1 MPVRRPS
8 RARSRFQPAGPAA
21 ARQLGAYR
29 PAGCE
34 VLESK
39 ALLTTT
45 IFLDFGQGL
54 GAGGSFTTTA
64 EEFRTVAGDGGG
76 LGEGTG
82 STLAGRAGIED
93 DTELTFQALR
103 YDWDG
108 NGVFEDADI
117 DALSAA
123 VVPLVE
129 QAFLPFDID
138 VVVGTATS
146 LFDVAAALA
155 ANNGDP
161 RGEHD
166 AYNFVTEV
174 FADFDGDLRS
184 VGDIAGLFGVAA
196 RTDLF
201 LQQGNMT
208 DEATLTFADNI
219 FDATEGTPGTD
230 AFNDN
235 LAQRLAYTASHEA
248 FHTFTGRHTT
258 GLAAGGDVIRLGSET
273 REDRFRVTRFPLELA
288 EVEGAFVNNYD
299 LLATDDDIGLR
310 DDDRD
315 GDVDFA
321 YVTGTGAYD
330 TIEIVRTGADA
341 ARVTVTAYEDPF
353 DLDNPD
359 RTPADPPEEGENR
372 VIGRFTY
379 SIDLASSIDRTDDTE
394 GLIFVDGGVG
404 SDLIIIDARIAA
416 SFRVLGGT
424 GFTVL
429 EEDEPNKDP
438 DEGPIEPDIIEFDV
452 VRVVSNGEPGVID
465 PDERTVTLPG
475 GRTIVVEEAER
486 FEAVGF
492 PETPVAEITG
502 EFGQQP
508 DGEFGGEFVEGSPIT
523 FTATAFDSGTFAG
536 GADEPLEYEWTV
548 VRTGGFFADEVVA
561 SATGTDLT
569 TFTFTPE
576 DDSEPFFR
584 DYEVRLTVRNA
595 DGEAGSD
602 VREFQVRNLPPA
614 LTLTAGDGGATVTI
628 DEGGVATLRGTFTD
642 PGAGD
647 THTLRVDWGDDSP
660 VEFLPVT
667 AGVPFTLTHAYA
679 DDSPA
684 GGYAATVTVF
694 DDENAA
700 DAATVPVF
708 VNNLAPGVTFA
719 LSDDAITEDDV
730 VSLAGAVT
738 DAGLADTTEFV
749 VVDWGDGRTE
759 RVRVAA
765 GGTFAASHR
774 YLDEGEDGDGRVT
787 VTVTATDDDGGVGTA
802 SETLT
807 VSNAPPRILSLLD
820 NSTLIAGPGGGGRIF
835 FAGAYRDAGRG
846 DSHTAVVD
854 WGDGTGEQEF
864 VPFNG
869 RFNIDHVY
877 DEPGE
882 YEVTVTLFDDDGAS
896 DTATATALVRSA
908 GVVTED
914 GGRTLVVFG
923 TDGDDDIRVSERGGS
938 LRVVMNGEVLGDFN
952 PDRVRVDA
960 GAGDDRVVVAGDVR
974 RSAVL
979 IGGAGDDVLKG
990 GAGNDTLLGGAG
1002 ADRLLA
1008 LKGDNELFGGAGG
1021 DVLRTGG
1028 GNDRLSGGDGN
1039 DLLAGR
1045 AGDDAL
1051 FGQGGADRLNG
1062 GDGDDAV
1069 DGGAGDDAVN
1079 GLGGNDVLVGG
1090 TGADVVRGQAGDD
1103 VLIAGGL
1110 ALPDS
1115 ETRGGTAVEAAA
1127 RVWTQDVDR
1136 DRRARRLANLL
1147 RGGRAA
1153 GNDGET
1159 DRLTGGAGDDLAVAQ
1174 AGDRARRA
1182 DALFADADAVFV

>member
-1 MPVRRPS
+1 MPARPT
-8 RARSRFQPAGPAA
+8 RARSRSARPSRPAHAAPAA
-21 ARQLGAYR
+21 AA
-29 PAGCE
+29 CE

-45 IFLDFGQGL
+45 VFLDFGQGL
-54 GAGGSFTTTA
+54 GADGSFTTTA
-64 EEFRTVAGDGGG
+64 EEFRNVAGNGGP
-76 LGEGTG
+76 LRAGTG
-82 STLAGRAGIED
+82 SSLVGRAGIQG

-108 NGVFEDADI
+108 NGVFEDADV

-138 VVVGTATS
+138 VVVGTAAS
-146 LFDVAAALA
+146 LGDVAAALA
-155 ANNGDP
+155 ANDGDV
-161 RGEHD
+161 RGQYD

-174 FADFDGDLRS
+174 FADFDGDLQS

-196 RTDLF
+196 ATDLF
-201 LQQGNMT
+201 MGQGNQT
-208 DEATLTFADNI
+208 DEATLTFADTI
-219 FDATEGTPGTD
+219 FGSTAGVEGTD
-230 AFNDN
+230 DFNDN

-258 GLAAGGDVIRLGSET
+258 GLAAGGDIIRLGSQT

-288 EVEGAFVNNYD
+288 EAPGVFVSSYEI
-299 LLATDDDIGLR
+299 LANDADIGLR

-353 DLDNPD
+353 DLGNPD

-372 VIGRFTY
+372 VIRRFSY

-394 GLIFVDGGVG
+394 GLIFIDGGVG

-416 SFRVLGGT
+416 SFRVLGGS

-429 EEDEPNKDP
+429 EEDEPE
-438 DEGPIEPDIIEFDV
+438 EGEPAVVERDV
-452 VRVVSNGEPGVID
+452 VRIVSNGEAGVID
-465 PDERTVTLPG
+465 PDARTVTLPG
-475 GRTIVVEEAER
+475 GRVITVEEAEA
-486 FEAVGF
+486 FETVGF
-492 PETPVAEITG
+492 PETPVAEIVSVT
-502 EFGQQP
+502 GQQP
-508 DGEFGGEFVEGSPIT
+508 DGEFAGEFVEGSPIT
-523 FTATAFDSGTFAG
+523 LTATAFDSGTFAG
-536 GADEPLEYEWTV
+536 GSEEPLEYEWRV
-548 VRTGGFFADEVVA
+548 FGPDGFAA
-561 SATGTDLT
+561 AATGTDLT

-576 DDSEPFFR
+576 DDSELFFDR
-584 DYEVRLTVRNA
+584 FDIFLTVRNA
-595 DGEAGSD
+595 DGEAGTA
-602 VREFQVRNLPPA
+602 VRTVEVRNLPPE
-614 LTLTAGDGGATVTI
+614 LTLTAGDGGSTVTI
-628 DEGGVATLRGTFTD
+628 DENGVATLRGTFTD
-642 PGAGD
+642 PGAAD
-647 THTLRVDWGDDSP
+647 THFGRVEWGDGEVDFFSA
-660 VEFLPVT
+660 VAGEEFVVT
-667 AGVPFTLTHAYA
+667 HTYL

-694 DDENAA
+694 DDDFGT
-700 DAATVPVF
+700 DAATVPVT
-708 VNNLAPGVTFA
+708 VTNVAPTVDFT
-719 LSDDAITEDDV
+719 LSETRITEDGTVFLVGSVADAGTLDTVESVV
-730 VSLAGAVT
+730 VS
-738 DAGLADTTEFV
+738 
-749 VVDWGDGRTE
+749 WGDGRE
-759 RVRVAA
+759 QRVTVAPD
-765 GGTFAASHR
+765 GTFAASHR
-774 YLDEGEDGDGRVT
+774 YLDEGEDGDGQVT

-802 SETLT
+802 SETLA
-807 VSNAPPRILSLLD
+807 VENAPPRILSFLD

-923 TDGDDDIRVSERGGS
+923 TDGDDDVRVSRRDGS
-938 LRVVMNGEVLGDFN
+938 LRVVMNGEVLGDFA

-974 RSAVL
+974 RSATL

-990 GAGNDTLLGGAG
+990 GGGDDLLLGGAG
-1002 ADRLLA
+1002 GDVLLA
-1008 LKGDNELFGGAGG
+1008 LKGDNTLAGG
-1021 DVLRTGG
+1021 DGDDVLRTGT
-1028 GNDRLSGGDGN
+1028 GNDRLSGGDGD

-1045 AGDDAL
+1045 AGDDLL
-1051 FGQGGADRLNG
+1051 FGQNGADRMNG
-1062 GDGDDAV
+1062 GDGDDAL
-1069 DGGAGDDAVN
+1069 DGGGGDDFLN
-1079 GLGGNDVLVGG
+1079 GLGGDDVLVGG
-1090 TGADVVRGQAGDD
+1090 AGADVLRGQAGGDL
-1103 VLIAGGL
+1103 LIAGPL
-1110 ALPDS
+1110 SLPPADL
-1115 ETRGGTAVEAAA
+1115 RGGTAVEATA
-1127 RVWTQDVDR
+1127 RVWNQDVSR
-1136 DRRARRLANLL
+1136 DVRARRLANLL
-1147 RGGRAA
+1147 RGGNAA
-1153 GNDGET
+1153 ANDGET
-1159 DRLTGGAGDDLAVAQ
+1159 DRLVGGSGADLALAR
-1174 AGDRARRA
+1174 AGDRARGA
-1182 DALFADADAVFV
+1182 DALFAEGDALFA